1 MTSGMVGSWQRKV
14 KWKLLLVLR
23 DPRSGS
29 MTSAWTWTCM
39 SLSWV
44 YTIYIKKVL
53 HCKHVSVMQKINVLV
68 LRQSGIRSTDA
79 KLINFIAIL
88 IRSVIQCFNDFNF
101 RAKI

>member
-1 MTSGMVGSWQRKV
+1 MTTESEMEVIAGAARPKVGVYDLSMDMDLYV
-14 KWKLLLVLR
+14 LVL
-23 DPRSGS
+23 GVHN
-29 MTSAWTWTCM
+29 
-39 SLSWV
+39 LH
-44 YTIYIKKVL
+44 KKVL

-88 IRSVIQCFNDFNF
+88 IRSVTKFFNDFNF